1 MKKFLTVLGFCLSSS
16 FVGYAQQSGIVRV
29 KIPAQYNKL
38 YNDELIKR
46 LIIRPDIDRTKYIFA
61 ADTIVKTLEV
71 CGGNGVYY
79 FGRNGTNHTSANY
92 RVVIKVGNE
101 LQYVQ
106 DGSSQLEHRQLVNNY
121 YSKTLISDKCVTYD
135 SSVSLKKQ
143 VVKLI
148 ELNNRRTS
156 NNRF

>member
-1 MKKFLTVLGFCLSSS
+1 MKKCLAVLGFCLSSS

-29 KIPAQYNKL
+29 KIPAQYNNL

-46 LIIRPDIDRTKYIFA
+46 LIIRPDVDRTKYIFA

-79 FGRNGTNHTSANY
+79 FGRSATNHTSANY

-101 LQYVQ
+101 LQYAQ
-106 DGSSQLEHRQLVNNY
+106 NGRGQLEHRQLVNNY
-121 YSKTLISDKCVTYD
+121 YSKIISDKCVTYD

-148 ELNNRRTS
+148 EINNVRTS
-156 NNRF
+156 SNRF